1 MSIET
6 KVVITTAKVISLL
19 RKADKFGYEMEAGS
33 HIHFEMSFRRRS
45 GSIVH
50 SAVDNRDRGMGLK
63 CNS

>member
-1 MSIET
+1 MET
-6 KVVITTAKVISLL
+6 EVVITTAKVISLL
-19 RKADKFGYEMEAGS
+19 RKADKFGYEMEAGL
-33 HIHFEMSFRRRS
+33 HIHFEMSFRRS